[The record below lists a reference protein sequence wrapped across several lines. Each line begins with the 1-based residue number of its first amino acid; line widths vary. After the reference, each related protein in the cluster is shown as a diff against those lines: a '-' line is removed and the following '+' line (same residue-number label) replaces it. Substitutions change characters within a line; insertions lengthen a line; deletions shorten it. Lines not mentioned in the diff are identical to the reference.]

1 MFQKILKIVLSF
13 MIVLQT
19 HVCFAEGSYFEIK
32 EPQRAAEY
40 IYRSSPKESLIG
52 VQLIGAVQKPGLY
65 YIPVNTDILKLITLA
80 GGTDEADLANILVRK
95 IDPTQSG
102 VYELDVKKLMKK
114 SSEAKPFKLAQDD
127 FIYIPK
133 KEPWISNDVSRTITL
148 VSLVTSIILTS
159 VLIERNSR

>member
-13 MIVLQT
+13 IITLQSQF
-19 HVCFAEGSYFEIK
+19 CFAEGSYFEIK